1 MRICS
6 LLLGILTLCC
16 WQSAEAGNEWCMS
29 ARLPFQLDVA
39 GLVVS
44 TNNISQDGMLYYWT
58 FGDGSVS
65 SAVNPVH
72 AYGQCAT
79 FPVALRASGDNSMMD
94 LLEREAVLGSC
105 PSFIAKAKIELGRLA
120 NDDKFNLSRPL
131 SLRRNQ
137 QWLPSS
143 EGRCPA

>member
-1 MRICS
+1 
-6 LLLGILTLCC
+6 
-16 WQSAEAGNEWCMS
+16 
-29 ARLPFQLDVA
+29 
-39 GLVVS
+39 
-44 TNNISQDGMLYYWT
+44 
-58 FGDGSVS
+58 
-65 SAVNPVH
+65 
-72 AYGQCAT
+72 
-79 FPVALRASGDNSMMD
+79 MMD